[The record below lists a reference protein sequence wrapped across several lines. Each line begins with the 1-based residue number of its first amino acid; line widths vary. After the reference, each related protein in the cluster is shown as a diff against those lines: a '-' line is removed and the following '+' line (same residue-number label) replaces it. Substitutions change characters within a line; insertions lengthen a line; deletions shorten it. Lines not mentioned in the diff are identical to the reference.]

1 MLSKCIKRHMRM
13 AGSYL
18 HAPGQSTNKT
28 VTLLPGI
35 GIGPEI
41 IKSLQDIFTV
51 AKVPVQ
57 FDVVGDFDFENK
69 QHKQALKKNKYLLIG
84 NTGSQ
89 DSPLCEHLELYKYL
103 DLYARVVHLYNLP
116 NVQTRHK
123 DIDIVVVRE
132 NLEGEFSGVEHE
144 VVPGVFE
151 SLKIITKER
160 STRLAEYA
168 FEHALLTG
176 RKKVTAVH
184 KANIM
189 KLADGIFLEATREV
203 SAKFPTIQYDE
214 IIIDNCA
221 MQMVSRPQ
229 QFDVMVMPNLY
240 GSIVSS
246 IGAGLIG
253 GAGISAG
260 ASIGDNY
267 LLFDQACRNSGIDIA
282 GKNLANPT
290 ALLLSSV
297 NMLKSMY
304 FPRFADLI
312 HDALI
317 NVYQEGKYLT
327 KDVGG
332 NSNTSDFTNRVCAEI
347 VGLDK

>member
-1 MLSKCIKRHMRM
+1 MIQTKIYEVV
-13 AGSYL
+13 YL
-18 HAPGQSTNKT
+18 T
-28 VTLLPGI
+28 
-35 GIGPEI
+35 
-41 IKSLQDIFTV
+41 F
-51 AKVPVQ
+51 
-57 FDVVGDFDFENK
+57 
-69 QHKQALKKNKYLLIG
+69 
-84 NTGSQ
+84 
-89 DSPLCEHLELYKYL
+89 YKYL

-123 DIDIVVVRE
+123 DIDIVVIRE
-132 NLEGEFSGVEHE
+132 NLEGEYSGVEHE

-203 SAKFPTIQYDE
+203 SAKFPSIQYDE

-312 HDALI
+312 HDSLI
-317 NVYQEGKYLT
+317 NVYEEGKYLT

-332 NSNTSDFTNRVCAEI
+332 NSSTRDFTNRVCEEI
-347 VGLDK
+347 VLLDK